1 MKENKS
7 KAKGFKAY
15 IQSTNFL
22 FILSVVISLSIWII
36 MSISTGNDTSLTI
49 SGIPVQV
56 ELSDEAVNN
65 GLQVF
70 SGSDYTASLT
80 VTGNRVVV
88 GSLQASDIT
97 VKAAANYVDSAGNY
111 TLYLNASKNNP
122 YSDFQIS
129 SSIKPSTID
138 VFIDYLREETFDI
151 QENVVYKV
159 DDGYYASTTLSSKT
173 IYISGPQSEVSKI
186 AKVVASADI
195 DGTLNSSQK
204 VDADIKLYNSEGQ
217 EIKTDLLSLDF
228 KTVEAAIS
236 VLPEKEVP
244 LKPVFTNLP
253 SGLQITDDMIS
264 VEPSSIMLAGTDD
277 VLVKTDSVS
286 LAPIDFTT
294 LTNTKTTFD
303 LAVEIPTD
311 CKNIS
316 NTSTAKVTLDLSSLS
331 SKKLVVEKFT
341 VQGLASGY
349 SAEVTQKNLE
359 VTVYGMSS
367 QIDSLNA
374 SDITAVIDVSASGG
388 MKGSVSMPVTF
399 AIENGSSCWV
409 SGFYKA
415 NLTISES

>member
-7 KAKGFKAY
+7 KSKGFKAF

-70 SGSDYTASLT
+70 SGSDYDASLT
-80 VTGNRVVV
+80 VTGNRAVV

-97 VKAAANYVDSAGNY
+97 VKATANYVDSAGNY

-204 VDADIKLYNSEGQ
+204 VDADIILYDSAGK
-217 EIKTDLLSLDF
+217 EINTDLLSLDF

-236 VLPEKEVP
+236 VLPEKEVT

-294 LTNTKTTFD
+294 LTNTRTTFD

-349 SAEVTQKNLE
+349 SAEVTQKSLE
-359 VTVYGMSS
+359 VTVYGTSS

-374 SDITAVIDVSASGG
+374 ADITAVIDVSASGG

-399 AIENGSSCWV
+399 AIEKGSSCWV
-409 SGFYKA
+409 SGSYKA
-415 NLTISES
+415 NLTISEL

>member
-22 FILSVVISLSIWII
+22 FILSLVISLSIWII

-409 SGFYKA
+409 SGSYKA

>member
-22 FILSVVISLSIWII
+22 FILSLVISLSIWII

>member
-7 KAKGFKAY
+7 KSKGFKAF

-70 SGSDYTASLT
+70 SGSDYDASLT
-80 VTGNRVVV
+80 VTGNRAVV

-97 VKAAANYVDSAGNY
+97 VKATANYVDSAGNY

-253 SGLQITDDMIS
+253 SGLQITDNMIS

-331 SKKLVVEKFT
+331 SKKLVVEKFI

-349 SAEVTQKNLE
+349 SAEVTQKSLE

-367 QIDSLNA
+367 QIDTLNA

-409 SGFYKA
+409 SGSYKA

>member
-1 MKENKS
+1 MKQNRTKRS
-7 KAKGFKAY
+7 RFKGFVH
-15 IQSTNFL
+15 SSNFL
-22 FILSVVISLSIWII
+22 FIVSVVVSLVIWVY

-70 SGSDYTASLT
+70 SGSDYTASLS
-80 VTGNRVVV
+80 VTGNRAVV
-88 GSLQASDIT
+88 GSVQASDIT
-97 VKAAANYVDSAGNY
+97 VKAAGNYVDSAGNY

-129 SSIKPSTID
+129 SSINPSTID
-138 VFIDYLREETFDI
+138 VFIDYLREQTFDI

-173 IYISGPQSEVSKI
+173 VYISGPQSEVSKI
-186 AKVVASADI
+186 AKVVASATI
-195 DGTLNSSQK
+195 EGTLKSTSK
-204 VDADIKLYNSEGQ
+204 VNADIILYDADGN
-217 EIKTDLLSLDF
+217 EIKTDLLSLDL
-228 KTVEAAIS
+228 KTVEASVS

-244 LKPVFTNLP
+244 LKPTFTNMP
-253 SGLQITDDMIS
+253 VGLQITDDMIS
-264 VEPSSIMLAGTDD
+264 VEPKSILLAGTED
-277 VLVKTDSVS
+277 VLSKIESVS
-286 LAPIDFTT
+286 LASIDFTT
-294 LTNTKTTFD
+294 LTNSKSTFE

-331 SKKLVVEKFT
+331 SKKLTVEKFA

-359 VTVYGMSS
+359 VVVYGLSN

-374 SDITAVIDVSASGG
+374 SDVVAIIDVSASDG

-399 AIENGSSCWV
+399 TINNAPSCWV
-409 SGFYKA
+409 AGSYKA
-415 NLTISES
+415 NLTISQS

>member
-70 SGSDYTASLT
+70 SGSDYDASLT
-80 VTGNRVVV
+80 VTGNRAVV

-97 VKAAANYVDSAGNY
+97 VKATANYVDSAGNY

-236 VLPEKEVP
+236 VLPEKEVT

-294 LTNTKTTFD
+294 LTNTRTTFD

-331 SKKLVVEKFT
+331 SKKLVVEKFI

-349 SAEVTQKNLE
+349 SAEVTQKSLE
-359 VTVYGMSS
+359 VTVYGTSS

-374 SDITAVIDVSASGG
+374 ADITAVIDVSASGG

-409 SGFYKA
+409 SGSYKA

>member
-80 VTGNRVVV
+80 VTGNRAVV

-138 VFIDYLREETFDI
+138 VFIDYLREATFDI

-204 VDADIKLYNSEGQ
+204 VDAEIKLYNSEGQ

-277 VLVKTDSVS
+277 VLVKTDAVS

-294 LTNTKTTFD
+294 LTNTRTTFD

-349 SAEVTQKNLE
+349 SAEVTQKSLE

-374 SDITAVIDVSASGG
+374 SDITAVIDVSASDG

-409 SGFYKA
+409 SGSYKA

>member
-1 MKENKS
+1 MNDKKNRRTK
-7 KAKGFKAY
+7 FKTFL
-15 IQSTNFL
+15 QSSNFL
-22 FILSVVISLSIWII
+22 FIVSVVISFVVWIF
-36 MSISTGNDTSLTI
+36 MSISTGNNTSLTI

-80 VTGNRVVV
+80 VTGNRAVV

-138 VFIDYLREETFDI
+138 VFIDYFREETFDI

-159 DDGYYASTTLSSKT
+159 DDGYYASTTLTSKT

-186 AKVVASADI
+186 AKVVASANI
-195 DGTLNSSQK
+195 DGTLNSTRK
-204 VDADIKLYNSEGQ
+204 VNADIILYDADGK
-217 EIKTDLLSLDF
+217 EISTDLLSLDF

-236 VLPEKEVP
+236 VLPEKEVS
-244 LKPVFTNLP
+244 LKPTFTNLP

-264 VEPSSIMLAGTDD
+264 VEPSTMLLAGTDD
-277 VLVKTDSVS
+277 VLNKTDSVA
-286 LAPIDFTT
+286 LAPIDFST
-294 LTNTKTTFD
+294 LTNTKSTFEQ
-303 LAVEIPTD
+303 AVEIPTD

-331 SKKLVVEKFT
+331 SKKLTVEKFM

-359 VTVYGMSS
+359 VTVYGTGS
-367 QIDSLNA
+367 QLDALSA

-399 AIENGSSCWV
+399 TIENGSSCWV
-409 SGFYKA
+409 SGSYKA

>member
-7 KAKGFKAY
+7 KFKGFKAF

-70 SGSDYTASLT
+70 SGSDYDASLT
-80 VTGNRVVV
+80 VTGNRAVV

-97 VKAAANYVDSAGNY
+97 VKATANYVDSAGNY

-204 VDADIKLYNSEGQ
+204 VDADIILYDSAGK
-217 EIKTDLLSLDF
+217 EINTDLLSLDF

-236 VLPEKEVP
+236 VLPEKEVT

-264 VEPSSIMLAGTDD
+264 IEPSSIMLAGTDD
-277 VLVKTDSVS
+277 VLVKTDAVS

-294 LTNTKTTFD
+294 LTNTRTTFD

-349 SAEVTQKNLE
+349 SAEVTQKSLE
-359 VTVYGMSS
+359 VTVYGTSS

-399 AIENGSSCWV
+399 AIEKGSSCWV
-409 SGFYKA
+409 SGSYKA

>member
-7 KAKGFKAY
+7 KSKGFKAF

-70 SGSDYTASLT
+70 SGSDYDASLT
-80 VTGNRVVV
+80 VTGNRAVV

-97 VKAAANYVDSAGNY
+97 VKATANYVDSAGNY

-236 VLPEKEVP
+236 VLPEKEVT

-294 LTNTKTTFD
+294 LTNTRTTFD

-331 SKKLVVEKFT
+331 SKKLVVEKFI

-349 SAEVTQKNLE
+349 SAEVTQKSLE
-359 VTVYGMSS
+359 VTVYGTSS

-374 SDITAVIDVSASGG
+374 ADITAVIDVSASGG

-409 SGFYKA
+409 SGSYKA

>member
-80 VTGNRVVV
+80 VTGNRAVV

-97 VKAAANYVDSAGNY
+97 VKAAANYVDSAGYY

-173 IYISGPQSEVSKI
+173 VYISGPQSEVSKI

-294 LTNTKTTFD
+294 LTNIRTTFD

-349 SAEVTQKNLE
+349 SAEVTQKSLE

-374 SDITAVIDVSASGG
+374 SDITAVIDVSASDG

-399 AIENGSSCWV
+399 AIDNGSSCWV
-409 SGFYKA
+409 SGSYKA

>member
-7 KAKGFKAY
+7 KSKGFKAF

-70 SGSDYTASLT
+70 SGSDYDASLT
-80 VTGNRVVV
+80 VTGNRAVV

-97 VKAAANYVDSAGNY
+97 VKATANYVDSAGNY

-204 VDADIKLYNSEGQ
+204 VDADIILYDSAGK
-217 EIKTDLLSLDF
+217 EINTDLLSLDF

-236 VLPEKEVP
+236 VLPEKEVT

-264 VEPSSIMLAGTDD
+264 IEPSSIMLAGTDD

-294 LTNTKTTFD
+294 LTNTRTTFD

-349 SAEVTQKNLE
+349 SAEVTQKSLE
-359 VTVYGMSS
+359 VTVYGTSS

-399 AIENGSSCWV
+399 AIEKGSSCWV
-409 SGFYKA
+409 SGSYKA

>member
-7 KAKGFKAY
+7 KSKGFKAF

-70 SGSDYTASLT
+70 SGSDYDASLT
-80 VTGNRVVV
+80 VTGNRAVV

-97 VKAAANYVDSAGNY
+97 VKATANYVDSAGNY

-253 SGLQITDDMIS
+253 SGLQITDNMIS

-294 LTNTKTTFD
+294 LTNTRTTFD

-349 SAEVTQKNLE
+349 SAEVTQKSLE

-367 QIDSLNA
+367 QIDTLNA

-409 SGFYKA
+409 SGSYKA

>member
-349 SAEVTQKNLE
+349 SAEVTQKSLE
-359 VTVYGMSS
+359 VTVYGTSS

>member
-7 KAKGFKAY
+7 KAKGFKAF

-22 FILSVVISLSIWII
+22 FILSLVISLTIWII

-80 VTGNRVVV
+80 VTGNRAVV

-294 LTNTKTTFD
+294 LTNTRTTFD

-409 SGFYKA
+409 SGSYKA

>member
-80 VTGNRVVV
+80 VTGNRAVV

>member
-1 MKENKS
+1 MKGNKS
-7 KAKGFKAY
+7 KAKGFKAF

-80 VTGNRVVV
+80 VTGNRAVV

-138 VFIDYLREETFDI
+138 VFIDYLREATFDI

-173 IYISGPQSEVSKI
+173 VYISGPQSEVSKI

-316 NTSTAKVTLDLSSLS
+316 NASTAKVTLDLSTLS

-349 SAEVTQKNLE
+349 SAEVTQKSLE

-367 QIDSLNA
+367 QIDSLNG
-374 SDITAVIDVSASGG
+374 SDITAVIDVSASDG

-409 SGFYKA
+409 SGSYKA

>member
-7 KAKGFKAY
+7 KFKGFKAF

-70 SGSDYTASLT
+70 SGSDYDASLT
-80 VTGNRVVV
+80 VTGNRAVV

-97 VKAAANYVDSAGNY
+97 VKATANYVDSAGNY

-204 VDADIKLYNSEGQ
+204 VDADIILFDSAGK
-217 EIKTDLLSLDF
+217 EINTDLLSLDF

-236 VLPEKEVP
+236 VLPEKEVT

-277 VLVKTDSVS
+277 VLVKTDAVS

-294 LTNTKTTFD
+294 LTNTRTTFD

-349 SAEVTQKNLE
+349 SAEVTQKSLE
-359 VTVYGMSS
+359 VTVYGTSS

-374 SDITAVIDVSASGG
+374 ADITAVIDVSASGG

-399 AIENGSSCWV
+399 AIEKGSSCWV
-409 SGFYKA
+409 SGSYKA
-415 NLTISES
+415 NLTISEL

>member
-7 KAKGFKAY
+7 KSKGFKAF

-70 SGSDYTASLT
+70 SGSDYDASLT
-80 VTGNRVVV
+80 VTGNRAVV

-97 VKAAANYVDSAGNY
+97 VKATANYVDSAGNY

-204 VDADIKLYNSEGQ
+204 VDADIILYDSAGK
-217 EIKTDLLSLDF
+217 EINTDLLSLDF

-236 VLPEKEVP
+236 VLPEKEVT

-277 VLVKTDSVS
+277 VLVKTDAVS

-294 LTNTKTTFD
+294 LTNTRTTFD

-349 SAEVTQKNLE
+349 SAEVTQKSLE
-359 VTVYGMSS
+359 VTVYGTSS

-374 SDITAVIDVSASGG
+374 ADITAVIDVSASGG

-409 SGFYKA
+409 SGSYKA

>member
-22 FILSVVISLSIWII
+22 FILSLVISLSIWII

-80 VTGNRVVV
+80 VTGNRAVV

-97 VKAAANYVDSAGNY
+97 VTATANYVDSAGNY

-173 IYISGPQSEVSKI
+173 VYISGPQSEVSKI

-349 SAEVTQKNLE
+349 SAEVTQKSLE
-359 VTVYGMSS
+359 VTVYGTSS

-374 SDITAVIDVSASGG
+374 SDITAVIDVSASDG

-409 SGFYKA
+409 SGSYKA

>member
-1 MKENKS
+1 MKGNKS
-7 KAKGFKAY
+7 KAKGFKAF

-80 VTGNRVVV
+80 VTGNRAVV

-138 VFIDYLREETFDI
+138 VFIDYLREATFDI

-173 IYISGPQSEVSKI
+173 VYISGPQSEVSKI

-253 SGLQITDDMIS
+253 SGLQITDNMIS

-294 LTNTKTTFD
+294 LTNTRTTFD

-316 NTSTAKVTLDLSSLS
+316 NASTAKVTLDLSSLS

-349 SAEVTQKNLE
+349 SAEVTQKSLE

-374 SDITAVIDVSASGG
+374 SDITAVIDVSASDG

-409 SGFYKA
+409 SGSYKA

>member
-80 VTGNRVVV
+80 VTGNRAVV

-138 VFIDYLREETFDI
+138 VYIDYLREATFDI

-173 IYISGPQSEVSKI
+173 VYISGPQSEVSKI

-349 SAEVTQKNLE
+349 SAEVTQKSLE
-359 VTVYGMSS
+359 VTVYGTSS

-374 SDITAVIDVSASGG
+374 SDITAVIDVSASDG

-409 SGFYKA
+409 SGSYKA

>member
-1 MKENKS
+1 M
-7 KAKGFKAY
+7 
-15 IQSTNFL
+15 
-22 FILSVVISLSIWII
+22 
-36 MSISTGNDTSLTI
+36 
-49 SGIPVQV
+49 
-56 ELSDEAVNN
+56 
-65 GLQVF
+65 
-70 SGSDYTASLT
+70 
-80 VTGNRVVV
+80 
-88 GSLQASDIT
+88 
-97 VKAAANYVDSAGNY
+97 
-111 TLYLNASKNNP
+111 
-122 YSDFQIS
+122 
-129 SSIKPSTID
+129 
-138 VFIDYLREETFDI
+138 
-151 QENVVYKV
+151 
-159 DDGYYASTTLSSKT
+159 
-173 IYISGPQSEVSKI
+173 SKI

-236 VLPEKEVP
+236 VLPEKEVT

-316 NTSTAKVTLDLSSLS
+316 NASTAKVTLDLSSLS
-331 SKKLVVEKFT
+331 SKKLVVEKFI

-349 SAEVTQKNLE
+349 SAEVTQKSLE

-367 QIDSLNA
+367 QIDTLNA

-409 SGFYKA
+409 SGSYKA

>member
-7 KAKGFKAY
+7 KSKGFKAF

-70 SGSDYTASLT
+70 SGSDYDASLT
-80 VTGNRVVV
+80 VTGNRAVV

-97 VKAAANYVDSAGNY
+97 VKATANYVDSAGNY

-204 VDADIKLYNSEGQ
+204 VDADIILYDSAGK
-217 EIKTDLLSLDF
+217 EINTDLLSLDF

-236 VLPEKEVP
+236 VLPEKEVT

-253 SGLQITDDMIS
+253 AGLQITDDMIS

-277 VLVKTDSVS
+277 VLVKTDAVS

-294 LTNTKTTFD
+294 LTNTRTTFD

-349 SAEVTQKNLE
+349 SAEVTQKSLE
-359 VTVYGMSS
+359 VTVYGTSS

-409 SGFYKA
+409 SGSYKA
-415 NLTISES
+415 NLTISEL

>member
-7 KAKGFKAY
+7 KSKGFKAF

-70 SGSDYTASLT
+70 SGSDYDASLT
-80 VTGNRVVV
+80 VTGNRAVV

-97 VKAAANYVDSAGNY
+97 VKATANYVDSAGNY

-204 VDADIKLYNSEGQ
+204 VDADIILYDSAGK
-217 EIKTDLLSLDF
+217 EINTDLLSLDF

-236 VLPEKEVP
+236 VLPEKEVT

-253 SGLQITDDMIS
+253 AGLQITDDMIS
-264 VEPSSIMLAGTDD
+264 IEPSSIMLAGTDD

-294 LTNTKTTFD
+294 LTNTRTTFD

-349 SAEVTQKNLE
+349 SAEVTQKSLE
-359 VTVYGMSS
+359 VTVYGTSS

-374 SDITAVIDVSASGG
+374 ADITAVIDVSASGG

-399 AIENGSSCWV
+399 AIEKGSSCWV
-409 SGFYKA
+409 SGSYKA
-415 NLTISES
+415 NLTISEL

>member
-80 VTGNRVVV
+80 VTGNRAVV

-236 VLPEKEVP
+236 VLPEKEVT

-294 LTNTKTTFD
+294 LTNTRTTFD

-349 SAEVTQKNLE
+349 SAEVTQKSLE
-359 VTVYGMSS
+359 VTVYGTSS

-374 SDITAVIDVSASGG
+374 ADITAVIDVSASGG

-409 SGFYKA
+409 SGSYKA

>member
-7 KAKGFKAY
+7 KSKGFKAF

-70 SGSDYTASLT
+70 SGSDYDASLT
-80 VTGNRVVV
+80 VTGNRAVV

-97 VKAAANYVDSAGNY
+97 VKATANYVDSAGNY

-204 VDADIKLYNSEGQ
+204 VDADIILFDSAGK
-217 EIKTDLLSLDF
+217 EINTDLLSLDF

-236 VLPEKEVP
+236 VLPEKEVT

-277 VLVKTDSVS
+277 VLVKTDAVS

-294 LTNTKTTFD
+294 LTNTRTTFD

-349 SAEVTQKNLE
+349 SAEVTQKSLE
-359 VTVYGMSS
+359 VTVYGTSS

-374 SDITAVIDVSASGG
+374 ADITAVIDVSASGG

-399 AIENGSSCWV
+399 AIEKGSSCWV
-409 SGFYKA
+409 SGSYKA
-415 NLTISES
+415 NLTISEL